1 MHEGVEEGRQTL
13 HLLRVVVTVD
23 GVQFEPHEGLVGVVR
38 SSLGH
43 HLVSLQHPVEL
54 PSRLVEQWGEVVHQ
68 PDRDEISD
76 TDMTLSLT
84 LTLTLTLS
92 LTYLDIVSAVMAVDL
107 RLVRRVTKGI
117 LSLSVTD
124 RAAARPLQLP
134 PAISRTNRNCNI
146 TSSAAVRDC
155 FDKVRPRVRPK

>member
-84 LTLTLTLS
+84 
-92 LTYLDIVSAVMAVDL
+92 YLDIVSAVMAVDL

-117 LSLSVTD
+117 LSSQCD
-124 RAAARPLQLP
+124 SQ
-134 PAISRTNRNCNI
+134 SC
-146 TSSAAVRDC
+146 
-155 FDKVRPRVRPK
+155 

>member
-1 MHEGVEEGRQTL
+1 MHEAVEEGRQTL

-76 TDMTLSLT
+76 TDMTLSLI
-84 LTLTLTLS
+84 LTPSLS

-134 PAISRTNRNCNI
+134 LAIS
-146 TSSAAVRDC
+146 SSLGQTGIVISRAHQQSEMLRCAT
-155 FDKVRPRVRPK
+155 